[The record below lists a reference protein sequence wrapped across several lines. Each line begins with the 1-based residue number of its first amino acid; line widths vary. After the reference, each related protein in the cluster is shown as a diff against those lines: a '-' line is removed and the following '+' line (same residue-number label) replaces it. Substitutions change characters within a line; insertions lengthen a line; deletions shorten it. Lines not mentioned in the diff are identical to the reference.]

1 MTMAGFAPGDTMDF
15 WCTDKPC
22 WGKNG
27 TSYHMGRNGQ
37 VVGEMEH
44 YGDHV
49 YTTEAMRIIS
59 EHDVQVPLYFYIA
72 FQCNHEPLEAP
83 DDFVELYPES
93 YRQDRRWYAGMTSY
107 WDASLGNI
115 TDLIKARGM
124 WNNSESLSAQVLSL
138 SLLH

>member
-44 YGDHV
+44 CECSV
-49 YTTEAMRIIS
+49 LL
-59 EHDVQVPLYFYIA
+59 HDVTTCRLLA
-72 FQCNHEPLEAP
+72 
-83 DDFVELYPES
+83 
-93 YRQDRRWYAGMTSY
+93 
-107 WDASLGNI
+107 
-115 TDLIKARGM
+115 DLRG
-124 WNNSESLSAQVLSL
+124 
-138 SLLH
+138 